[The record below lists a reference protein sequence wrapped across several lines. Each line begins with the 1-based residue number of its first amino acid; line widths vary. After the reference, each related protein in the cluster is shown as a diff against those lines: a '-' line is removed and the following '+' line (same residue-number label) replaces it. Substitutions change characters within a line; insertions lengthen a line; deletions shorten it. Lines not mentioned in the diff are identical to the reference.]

1 MSSLYWGDW
10 GINIEA
16 KTQLAVKKA
25 NYVARMYTN
34 VGFEIIRKND
44 VKWHITLWYATFKE
58 KSFISNE
65 KSLIWLSC
73 DYHRIQKL

>member
-44 VKWHITLWYATFKE
+44 VYKQR
-58 KSFISNE
+58 
-65 KSLIWLSC
+65 C
-73 DYHRIQKL
+73 IQM